1 MIRSVRPPQWWRVLV
16 PARADVTAS
25 TGGTVDTTRKAP
37 YSVYNDGTG
46 PYAMF
51 TCESCG
57 RDYRAQ
63 PVLVEEVKESIA
75 KSAFGGLLR
84 NIPIV
89 GNAAAN
95 QVDNDRYR
103 NTLTNDE
110 LEKAWAE
117 VKVNFAECQ
126 SCRRIVCVPDFDM
139 ASGFCKEDS
148 PRSDELLARDAQQAG
163 AAAAGFF
170 GGIANAFGI
179 PDAMKAAAAQ
189 QAATGSPAAAP
200 AGASG
205 AAPAAACASCG
216 GALVAGAKFCAT
228 CGTPVPSTAFCTG
241 CGKELAAGAKFCA
254 NCGQPAGG

>member
-1 MIRSVRPPQWWRVLV
+1 MEP
-16 PARADVTAS
+16 
-25 TGGTVDTTRKAP
+25 TRKAP
-37 YSVYNDGTG
+37 YSVNNDGTG

-63 PVLVEEVKESIA
+63 PVLVEEVKETVA

-84 NIPIV
+84 NIPLV

-95 QVDNDRYR
+95 QVDDDRYR

-126 SCRRIVCVPDFDM
+126 SCRRIVCIPDFDM

-148 PRSDELLARDAQQAG
+148 PRSEELQARDAQQAG
-163 AAAAGFF
+163 AAAASFF

-189 QAATGSPAAAP
+189 PPAAQPP
-200 AGASG
+200 AGVPPG
-205 AAPAAACASCG
+205 GAPAAAAAAACVSSG
-216 GALVAGAKFCAT
+216 GA
-228 CGTPVPSTAFCTG
+228 
-241 CGKELAAGAKFCA
+241 LAAGAKFCA
-254 NCGQPAGG
+254 NCGTPVPTKTFCTGCGKELAPGAKFCANCGQPASG

>member
-1 MIRSVRPPQWWRVLV
+1 MEP
-16 PARADVTAS
+16 
-25 TGGTVDTTRKAP
+25 TRKAP
-37 YSVYNDGTG
+37 YNVYNDGTG

-63 PVLVEEVKESIA
+63 PVLVEEVKETIA

-126 SCRRIVCVPDFDM
+126 SCRKVVCIPDFDM

-148 PRSDELLARDAQQAG
+148 PRSEELMARDAQQAG

-189 QAATGSPAAAP
+189 QAAQPAAGVTP
-200 AGASG
+200 G
-205 AAPAAACASCG
+205 AAPAAAPAAAAAAPCGSCG
-216 GALVAGAKFCAT
+216 
-228 CGTPVPSTAFCTG
+228 TA
-241 CGKELAAGAKFCA
+241 LAAGAKFCA
-254 NCGQPAGG
+254 NCGTPVPQKAFCTGCGTERAPGAKFCANCGQPAA

>member
-1 MIRSVRPPQWWRVLV
+1 VEL
-16 PARADVTAS
+16 
-25 TGGTVDTTRKAP
+25 TRQAP
-37 YSVYNDGTG
+37 YAVYNDGTG

-63 PVLVEEVKESIA
+63 PVLVEEVKETIT

-84 NIPIV
+84 NIPLV

-103 NTLTNDE
+103 NTLTKDE
-110 LEKAWAE
+110 LDKAWAE

-126 SCRRIVCVPDFDM
+126 SCRRIVCIPDFDM

-148 PRSDELLARDAQQAG
+148 PRSEELQARDAQQAG
-163 AAAAGFF
+163 AAAAGFMS
-170 GGIANAFGI
+170 GIANAFGI

-189 QAATGSPAAAP
+189 QSAGVAP
-200 AGASG
+200 GG
-205 AAPAAACASCG
+205 APAAASAAACTSCG
-216 GALVAGAKFCAT
+216 SALAAGAKFCAS
-228 CGTPVPSTAFCTG
+228 CGTPVPAKAFCTG
-241 CGKELAAGAKFCA
+241 CGKELAPGAKFCA
-254 NCGQPAGG
+254 NCGQPTGS

>member
-1 MIRSVRPPQWWRVLV
+1 M
-16 PARADVTAS
+16 
-25 TGGTVDTTRKAP
+25 DTTRKAP
-37 YSVYNDGTG
+37 YSVSNDGTG

-63 PVLVEEVKESIA
+63 PVLVEEVKETIA

-126 SCRRIVCVPDFDM
+126 SCRRIVCIPDFDM

-148 PRSDELLARDAQQAG
+148 PRSEELQARDAEQAG
-163 AAAAGFF
+163 AAAASFF

-189 QAATGSPAAAP
+189 QAAAGAAPGAVPGAAAAAAP
-200 AGASG
+200 G
-205 AAPAAACASCG
+205 AAPAAACSSCG
-216 GALVAGAKFCAT
+216 G
-228 CGTPVPSTAFCTG
+228 S
-241 CGKELAAGAKFCA
+241 LAAGAKFCA
-254 NCGQPAGG
+254 NCGTPVPTKAFCTGCGKELAPGAKFCANCGQPAAG

>member
-1 MIRSVRPPQWWRVLV
+1 MVARVLV
-16 PARADVTAS
+16 PDRARCDHS
-25 TGGTVDTTRKAP
+25 TGGTVETTRKAP
-37 YSVYNDGTG
+37 YSVNNDGTG

-63 PVLVEEVKESIA
+63 PVLVEEVKETIA

-126 SCRRIVCVPDFDM
+126 SCRRIVCIPDFDM
-139 ASGFCKEDS
+139 ASGFCKDDS
-148 PRSDELLARDAQQAG
+148 PRSEELQARDAEQAG
-163 AAAAGFF
+163 AAAASFF

-189 QAATGSPAAAP
+189 QTAAGAAA
-200 AGASG
+200 G
-205 AAPAAACASCG
+205 AAPGAAAAVAGAACGSCG
-216 GALVAGAKFCAT
+216 VALVAGAKFCAG
-228 CGTPVPSTAFCTG
+228 CGTPVPFKAFCTG
-241 CGKELAAGAKFCA
+241 CGKELAPGAKFCA

>member
-1 MIRSVRPPQWWRVLV
+1 VEP
-16 PARADVTAS
+16 
-25 TGGTVDTTRKAP
+25 TRKAP
-37 YSVYNDGTG
+37 YSVYNDGSG

-63 PVLVEEVKESIA
+63 PVLVEEVKETIA

-126 SCRRIVCVPDFDM
+126 SCRRIVCIPDFDM
-139 ASGFCKEDS
+139 ASDFCKEDS
-148 PRSDELLARDAQQAG
+148 PRSEELQAQDAQQAG
-163 AAAAGFF
+163 AAAASFVS
-170 GGIANAFGI
+170 GIANAFGI

-189 QAATGSPAAAP
+189 QAAQQASGAAP
-200 AGASG
+200 G
-205 AAPAAACASCG
+205 AAPAAAPGAPAAASGAACTSCG
-216 GALVAGAKFCAT
+216 VQMA
-228 CGTPVPSTAFCTG
+228 P
-241 CGKELAAGAKFCA
+241 GAKFCA
-254 NCGQPAGG
+254 NCGTPVPTKAFCTGCGTELAPAAKFCANCGTPAAR

>member
-1 MIRSVRPPQWWRVLV
+1 ME
-16 PARADVTAS
+16 
-25 TGGTVDTTRKAP
+25 TTRKAP

-63 PVLVEEVKESIA
+63 PVLVEAVKESVT

-89 GNAAAN
+89 GDAAAN

-126 SCRRIVCVPDFDM
+126 SCRRVVCVPDFDM

-148 PRSDELLARDAQQAG
+148 PRSEELQARDAQQAG
-163 AAAAGFF
+163 AAAASFVS
-170 GGIANAFGI
+170 GIANAFGI

-189 QAATGSPAAAP
+189 QAAGVASGAAPAAA
-200 AGASG
+200 G

-216 GALVAGAKFCAT
+216 GPLAAGAKFCAS
-228 CGTPVPSTAFCTG
+228 CGTPVPSRTFCTG
-241 CGKELAAGAKFCA
+241 CGTELAPGAKFCA

>member
-1 MIRSVRPPQWWRVLV
+1 MEL
-16 PARADVTAS
+16 
-25 TGGTVDTTRKAP
+25 TRKAP
-37 YSVYNDGTG
+37 YSVNNDGTG

-63 PVLVEEVKESIA
+63 PVLVEEVKETVA

-103 NTLTNDE
+103 NTLTSDE

-126 SCRRIVCVPDFDM
+126 SCRRVVCIPDFDM

-148 PRSDELLARDAQQAG
+148 PRSEELQARDAQQAG
-163 AAAAGFF
+163 AAAASFF

-179 PDAMKAAAAQ
+179 PDAMKAAAVQ
-189 QAATGSPAAAP
+189 PAAAPPTAGGAPAPAPAAAP
-200 AGASG
+200 A
-205 AAPAAACASCG
+205 APCGSCG
-216 GALVAGAKFCAT
+216 GALATGAKFCAN
-228 CGTPVPSTAFCTG
+228 CGTPVPTKAFCTG
-241 CGKELAAGAKFCA
+241 CGKELAAGAKFCP

>member
-1 MIRSVRPPQWWRVLV
+1 ME
-16 PARADVTAS
+16 
-25 TGGTVDTTRKAP
+25 TTRKAP

-63 PVLVEEVKESIA
+63 PVLVEEVKETVT

-95 QVDNDRYR
+95 QLDNDRYR

-126 SCRRIVCVPDFDM
+126 SCRRIVCIPDFDM

-148 PRSDELLARDAQQAG
+148 PRSEELQARDAQQAG
-163 AAAAGFF
+163 AAAASFVS
-170 GGIANAFGI
+170 GIANAFGI

-189 QAATGSPAAAP
+189 QSAR
-200 AGASG
+200 AGCRSRGCARCG
-205 AAPAAACASCG
+205 AG
-216 GALVAGAKFCAT
+216 RRVRLLRRALAAGAKFCAS
-228 CGTPVPSTAFCTG
+228 CGTPVPSKAFCTG
-241 CGKELAAGAKFCA
+241 CGKELAPGAKFCA

>member
-1 MIRSVRPPQWWRVLV
+1 VEP
-16 PARADVTAS
+16 
-25 TGGTVDTTRKAP
+25 TRKAP

-63 PVLVEEVKESIA
+63 PVLVQEVKEQIT
-75 KSAFGGLLR
+75 KSAFGGFLR
-84 NIPIV
+84 NIPVV

-95 QVDNDRYR
+95 QVENDRYR

-110 LEKAWAE
+110 LEKAWTE

-126 SCRRIVCVPDFDM
+126 SCRRIVCIPDFDV

-148 PRSDELLARDAQQAG
+148 PRSEELQQRDAQQAG
-163 AAAAGFF
+163 AAAASFF

-189 QAATGSPAAAP
+189 QQAQQAAGVVPGAATVPAASG
-200 AGASG
+200 GACS
-205 AAPAAACASCG
+205 SCG
-216 GALVAGAKFCAT
+216 GALAPGAKFCAN
-228 CGTPVPSTAFCTG
+228 CGTPVPQKAFCTG

-254 NCGQPAGG
+254 NCGTPVPG

>member
-1 MIRSVRPPQWWRVLV
+1 VEP
-16 PARADVTAS
+16 
-25 TGGTVDTTRKAP
+25 TRQAP

-63 PVLVEEVKESIA
+63 PVLVQEVKETVA

-89 GNAAAN
+89 GDAAAN

-103 NTLTNDE
+103 NTLTKDE
-110 LEKAWAE
+110 LDKAWGE

-126 SCRRIVCVPDFDM
+126 SCRRIVCIPDFDM

-148 PRSDELLARDAQQAG
+148 PRSEELLQQDAQQAG
-163 AAAAGFF
+163 AAAAGFMS
-170 GGIANAFGI
+170 GIANAFGI

-189 QAATGSPAAAP
+189 QAAQPATAQPGPTTWGAP
-200 AGASG
+200 ATP
-205 AAPAAACASCG
+205 AAPAAPAAPTAACGSCG
-216 GALVAGAKFCAT
+216 TALGAGAKFCAS
-228 CGTPVPSTAFCTG
+228 CGTPVPVKAFCTG
-241 CGKELAAGAKFCA
+241 CGKELAPGAKFCA
-254 NCGQPAGG
+254 SCGQAVGA

>member
-1 MIRSVRPPQWWRVLV
+1 
-16 PARADVTAS
+16 
-25 TGGTVDTTRKAP
+25 
-37 YSVYNDGTG
+37 
-46 PYAMF
+46 
-51 TCESCG
+51 
-57 RDYRAQ
+57 
-63 PVLVEEVKESIA
+63 VEEVKESIA

-110 LEKAWAE
+110 LEKAWVE

-148 PRSDELLARDAQQAG
+148 PRSEELLARDAQQAG

-179 PDAMKAAAAQ
+179 PDAMRAAAAQ
-189 QAATGSPAAAP
+189 QSAGVAP
-200 AGASG
+200 ATG
-205 AAPAAACASCG
+205 AAPAAAPGAGAVSAAACGSCG
-216 GALVAGAKFCAT
+216 GALAAGAKFCAG
-228 CGTPVPSTAFCTG
+228 CGTPVPVKAFCTG
-241 CGKELAAGAKFCA
+241 CGKELAPGAKFCA
-254 NCGQPAGG
+254 NCGQPAAG

>member
-1 MIRSVRPPQWWRVLV
+1 ME
-16 PARADVTAS
+16 
-25 TGGTVDTTRKAP
+25 TTRKAP

-63 PVLVEEVKESIA
+63 PVLVEEVKETVT

-89 GNAAAN
+89 GNAAAD

-126 SCRRIVCVPDFDM
+126 SCRRVVCVPDFDM

-148 PRSDELLARDAQQAG
+148 PRSEELQARDAEQAG
-163 AAAAGFF
+163 AAAASFVS
-170 GGIANAFGI
+170 GIANAFGI

-189 QAATGSPAAAP
+189 QSAGVAPGAAP
-200 AGASG
+200 RASPG
-205 AAPAAACASCG
+205 AAPAAACTSCG
-216 GALVAGAKFCAT
+216 VVLAAGAKFCAS
-228 CGTPVPSTAFCTG
+228 CGTPVPSKAFCTG
-241 CGKELAAGAKFCA
+241 CGKELAPGAKFCA

>member
-1 MIRSVRPPQWWRVLV
+1 VEP
-16 PARADVTAS
+16 
-25 TGGTVDTTRKAP
+25 TRKAP
-37 YSVYNDGTG
+37 YSVSNDGTG

-63 PVLVEEVKESIA
+63 PVLVEEVKETIT

-84 NIPIV
+84 NIPLV

-110 LEKAWAE
+110 LEHAWTE

-126 SCRRIVCVPDFDM
+126 SCRRIVCIPDFDM

-148 PRSDELLARDAQQAG
+148 PRSEELQARDAQQAG
-163 AAAAGFF
+163 AAAASFVAGV
-170 GGIANAFGI
+170 ANAFGL
-179 PDAMKAAAAQ
+179 PGAMQAAAAQ
-189 QAATGSPAAAP
+189 QSAGVAPGGAP
-200 AGASG
+200 AS
-205 AAPAAACASCG
+205 APAAACASCG
-216 GALVAGAKFCAT
+216 GALAAGAKFCAN
-228 CGTPVPSTAFCTG
+228 CGTPVPSKAFCTG
-241 CGKELAAGAKFCA
+241 CGKELAPGAKFCA
-254 NCGQPAGG
+254 NCGQPTGA

>member
-1 MIRSVRPPQWWRVLV
+1 ME
-16 PARADVTAS
+16 
-25 TGGTVDTTRKAP
+25 TTRKAP
-37 YSVYNDGTG
+37 YSVSNDGTG

-63 PVLVEEVKESIA
+63 PVLVEEVKETLA
-75 KSAFGGLLR
+75 KSAFGGFLR

-89 GNAAAN
+89 GDAAAN

-126 SCRRIVCVPDFDM
+126 SCRRVVCIPDFDM

-148 PRSDELLARDAQQAG
+148 PRSEELQARDAQQAG
-163 AAAAGFF
+163 AAAAGFVS
-170 GGIANAFGI
+170 GIANVFGI
-179 PDAMKAAAAQ
+179 SDAMKAAAAQ
-189 QAATGSPAAAP
+189 QSAGVAP
-200 AGASG
+200 G
-205 AAPAAACASCG
+205 AAPAATCASCG
-216 GALVAGAKFCAT
+216 GALAAEAKFCAS
-228 CGTPVPSTAFCTG
+228 CGTPVPSKAFCTG

-254 NCGQPAGG
+254 HCGQPAGG

>member
-1 MIRSVRPPQWWRVLV
+1 M
-16 PARADVTAS
+16 
-25 TGGTVDTTRKAP
+25 DTTRKAP

-63 PVLVEEVKESIA
+63 PVLVEEVKETVA

-89 GNAAAN
+89 GGAAAN
-95 QVDNDRYR
+95 QVENERYR
-103 NTLTNDE
+103 NTLTSSE

-126 SCRRIVCVPDFDM
+126 SSRRVVCIPDFDM

-148 PRSDELLARDAQQAG
+148 PRSEELQARDAQQAG
-163 AAAAGFF
+163 AAAASFF
-170 GGIANAFGI
+170 GGIANVFGI

-189 QAATGSPAAAP
+189 QAAAQPAPGVAPVIAP
-200 AGASG
+200 AGAPASAPA
-205 AAPAAACASCG
+205 AAPAAACTSCG
-216 GALVAGAKFCAT
+216 GALAAGAKFCAN
-228 CGTPVPSTAFCTG
+228 CGTPVPIKAFCTG
-241 CGKELAAGAKFCA
+241 CGKELASGAKFCA

>member
-1 MIRSVRPPQWWRVLV
+1 ME
-16 PARADVTAS
+16 
-25 TGGTVDTTRKAP
+25 TTRKAP

-63 PVLVEEVKESIA
+63 PVLVQEVKETIT

-95 QVDNDRYR
+95 QVDNERYR

-110 LEKAWAE
+110 LEKAWTE

-126 SCRRIVCVPDFDM
+126 SCRKIVCIPDFDM

-148 PRSDELLARDAQQAG
+148 PRSEELQARDAQQAG
-163 AAAAGFF
+163 AAAASFF
-170 GGIANAFGI
+170 GGIATAFGI

-189 QAATGSPAAAP
+189 QAAAGTPAGGQPAGVSPAGVPAGSPAAAC
-200 AGASG
+200 G
-205 AAPAAACASCG
+205 SCG
-216 GALVAGAKFCAT
+216 GALAAGAKFCAS
-228 CGTPVPSTAFCTG
+228 CGTAVPTKAFCTG
-241 CGKELAAGAKFCA
+241 CGQERAPGAKFCA
-254 NCGQPAGG
+254 NCGQPAA

>member
-1 MIRSVRPPQWWRVLV
+1 VEP
-16 PARADVTAS
+16 
-25 TGGTVDTTRKAP
+25 TRKAP
-37 YSVYNDGTG
+37 YSVNNDGTG

-63 PVLVEEVKESIA
+63 PILVEEVKETVG

-84 NIPIV
+84 NIPLV

-126 SCRRIVCVPDFDM
+126 SCRRIVCIPDFDM
-139 ASGFCKEDS
+139 ASGFCREDS
-148 PRSDELLARDAQQAG
+148 PRSEALQAQDAQQAG
-163 AAAAGFF
+163 AAAASFF

-189 QAATGSPAAAP
+189 QATGQQAPGVAPGGAASGAPAAAP
-200 AGASG
+200 V
-205 AAPAAACASCG
+205 APSAAACTSCG
-216 GALVAGAKFCAT
+216 GGLAT
-228 CGTPVPSTAFCTG
+228 
-241 CGKELAAGAKFCA
+241 GAKFCA
-254 NCGQPAGG
+254 NCGTPVPVKAFCTGCGQQLAPSAKFCASCGQPAAG

>member
-1 MIRSVRPPQWWRVLV
+1 MLV
-16 PARADVTAS
+16 PDRADVDRKAPE
-25 TGGTVDTTRKAP
+25 GTVETTRKAP

-46 PYAMF
+46 PYAIF

-63 PVLVEEVKESIA
+63 PVLVEEVKETVA

-84 NIPIV
+84 NIPLV

-126 SCRRIVCVPDFDM
+126 SCRKIVCIPDFDM

-148 PRSDELLARDAQQAG
+148 PRSEELQARDAQQAG
-163 AAAAGFF
+163 AAAASFF

-189 QAATGSPAAAP
+189 QAAGVAPGGAP
-200 AGASG
+200 AT
-205 AAPAAACASCG
+205 APAAACGSCG
-216 GALVAGAKFCAT
+216 GALAAGAKFCAN
-228 CGTPVPSTAFCTG
+228 CGTPVPSKAFCTG
-241 CGKELAAGAKFCA
+241 CGKELAPGAKFCA

>member
-1 MIRSVRPPQWWRVLV
+1 VEP
-16 PARADVTAS
+16 
-25 TGGTVDTTRKAP
+25 TRKAP

-63 PVLVEEVKESIA
+63 PVLVEEVKEQIT

-84 NIPIV
+84 NIPVV

-95 QVDNDRYR
+95 HVENDRYR

-126 SCRRIVCVPDFDM
+126 SCRRIVCIPDFDV

-148 PRSDELLARDAQQAG
+148 PRSEELQQRDAQQAG
-163 AAAAGFF
+163 AAAASFF

-189 QAATGSPAAAP
+189 QQAQQAAGVVPGGAPAAP
-200 AGASG
+200 AGA
-205 AAPAAACASCG
+205 PAAAGAGCGSCG
-216 GALVAGAKFCAT
+216 GALAAGAKFCAS
-228 CGTPVPSTAFCTG
+228 CGTPVPQKAFCTG
-241 CGKELAAGAKFCA
+241 CGKEMAPGAKFCA
-254 NCGQPAGG
+254 NCGQPAA

>member
-1 MIRSVRPPQWWRVLV
+1 ME
-16 PARADVTAS
+16 
-25 TGGTVDTTRKAP
+25 TTRKAP
-37 YSVYNDGTG
+37 YAVYNDGTG

-63 PVLVEEVKESIA
+63 PVLVEEVKETIT
-75 KSAFGGLLR
+75 KSAFGGFLR

-89 GNAAAN
+89 GDAAAN

-103 NTLTNDE
+103 TTLTTDE

-126 SCRRIVCVPDFDM
+126 SCRRIVCIPDFDM

-148 PRSDELLARDAQQAG
+148 PRSEELQARDAEQAG
-163 AAAAGFF
+163 AAAASFL

-189 QAATGSPAAAP
+189 QSAGVAPGACPRLRPVRYPRLRPVRRRPPRAPP
-200 AGASG
+200 AGS
-205 AAPAAACASCG
+205 
-216 GALVAGAKFCAT
+216 
-228 CGTPVPSTAFCTG
+228 
-241 CGKELAAGAKFCA
+241 
-254 NCGQPAGG
+254 AGGWSEVLRQLRDARAQQGLLHRLREGARAGREVLG

>member
-1 MIRSVRPPQWWRVLV
+1 ME
-16 PARADVTAS
+16 
-25 TGGTVDTTRKAP
+25 TTRKAP
-37 YSVYNDGTG
+37 YSVYNDGSG

-51 TCESCG
+51 SCESCG

-63 PVLVEEVKESIA
+63 PVLVQEVKETIA

-126 SCRRIVCVPDFDM
+126 SCRKVVCIPDFDM

-148 PRSDELLARDAQQAG
+148 PRSEELQARDAQQAG
-163 AAAAGFF
+163 AAAAGFMS
-170 GGIANAFGI
+170 GIANAFGI

-189 QAATGSPAAAP
+189 QAAAQPPAAAAPTTTWPAAAAAP
-200 AGASG
+200 ATP
-205 AAPAAACASCG
+205 AAPTAAAAPCGSCG
-216 GALVAGAKFCAT
+216 GALAAGAKFCAN
-228 CGTPVPSTAFCTG
+228 CATPVPVKAFCTG
-241 CGKELAAGAKFCA
+241 CGTERAPGAKFCA
-254 NCGQPAGG
+254 NCGQPAA

>member
-1 MIRSVRPPQWWRVLV
+1 MEP
-16 PARADVTAS
+16 
-25 TGGTVDTTRKAP
+25 TRKAP
-37 YSVYNDGTG
+37 YSVSNDGTG

-63 PVLVEEVKESIA
+63 PVLVEEVKETIA

-84 NIPIV
+84 NIPLV

-126 SCRRIVCVPDFDM
+126 SCRRIVCIPDFDM

-148 PRSDELLARDAQQAG
+148 PRSEELQARDAEQAG
-163 AAAAGFF
+163 AAAASFL

-189 QAATGSPAAAP
+189 QAAAAQPGAAPAAPSGWGAPAAATPAATPVAPAAAP
-200 AGASG
+200 AA
-205 AAPAAACASCG
+205 AAPAATCASCG
-216 GALVAGAKFCAT
+216 GA
-228 CGTPVPSTAFCTG
+228 
-241 CGKELAAGAKFCA
+241 LAAGAKFCA
-254 NCGQPAGG
+254 NCGTPVPTKAFCTGCGKELAPGAKFCANCGQPAAS

>member
-1 MIRSVRPPQWWRVLV
+1 ME
-16 PARADVTAS
+16 
-25 TGGTVDTTRKAP
+25 TTRKAP

-63 PVLVEEVKESIA
+63 PILVEEVTQTIT

-95 QVDNDRYR
+95 QVDGDRYR

-126 SCRRIVCVPDFDM
+126 SCRRVVCIPDFDM

-148 PRSDELLARDAQQAG
+148 PRSEELQARDAQQAG
-163 AAAAGFF
+163 AAAAGFMS
-170 GGIANAFGI
+170 GIANAFGI

-189 QAATGSPAAAP
+189 QAAAGVAAAPAPAAAP
-200 AGASG
+200 G

-216 GALVAGAKFCAT
+216 GTLATGAKFCAN
-228 CGTPVPSTAFCTG
+228 CGTPVPSKAFCTG
-241 CGKELAAGAKFCA
+241 CGKELASGAKFCA

>member
-1 MIRSVRPPQWWRVLV
+1 MW
-16 PARADVTAS
+16 TAKAPED
-25 TGGTVDTTRKAP
+25 TVETTRKAP
-37 YSVYNDGTG
+37 YAVYNDGTG

-63 PVLVEEVKESIA
+63 PVLVEEVKETIA
-75 KSAFGGLLR
+75 KSAFGGFLR

-89 GNAAAN
+89 GDAAAN

-103 NTLTNDE
+103 NTLTTGR
-110 LEKAWAE
+110 ARRRPAAE

-126 SCRRIVCVPDFDM
+126 SCRRIVCIPDFDM

-148 PRSDELLARDAQQAG
+148 PRSEELQARGCGAG
-163 AAAAGFF
+163 RRGRSASFL

-189 QAATGSPAAAP
+189 QSAAGRARCGAHGCARCGAGLPRAPPAGSAGGGGEVLRQLRNARTQQGLLHRLRQGPRGGREVLRQLRPACGRMTSPAGDPLRDA
-200 AGASG
+200 
-205 AAPAAACASCG
+205 
-216 GALVAGAKFCAT
+216 
-228 CGTPVPSTAFCTG
+228 
-241 CGKELAAGAKFCA
+241 
-254 NCGQPAGG
+254 

>member
-1 MIRSVRPPQWWRVLV
+1 MEP
-16 PARADVTAS
+16 
-25 TGGTVDTTRKAP
+25 TRKAP

-63 PVLVEEVKESIA
+63 PVLVQEVKETIA

-84 NIPIV
+84 NIPLV

-110 LEKAWAE
+110 LEKAWTE
-117 VKVNFAECQ
+117 LKVNFAECQ
-126 SCRRIVCVPDFDM
+126 SCRKIVCIPDFDM
-139 ASGFCKEDS
+139 ASGFCREDS
-148 PRSDELLARDAQQAG
+148 PRSEELQTRDAQQAG
-163 AAAAGFF
+163 VAAASFMS
-170 GGIANAFGI
+170 GIANAFGI

-189 QAATGSPAAAP
+189 QAAGAGPAGAP
-200 AGASG
+200 AGA
-205 AAPAAACASCG
+205 PAAASAGACGSCG
-216 GALVAGAKFCAT
+216 VALAVSAASLAIHLPSWSATAEPFWPANVTVTFSPGAAHPQT
-228 CGTPVPSTAFCTG
+228 GTAIPRCKTM
-241 CGKELAAGAKFCA
+241 
-254 NCGQPAGG
+254 

>member
-1 MIRSVRPPQWWRVLV
+1 
-16 PARADVTAS
+16 
-25 TGGTVDTTRKAP
+25 
-37 YSVYNDGTG
+37 
-46 PYAMF
+46 MF
-51 TCESCG
+51 SCESCG

-63 PVLVEEVKESIA
+63 PVLVEEVKETVA

-84 NIPIV
+84 NIPLV

-126 SCRRIVCVPDFDM
+126 SCRRIVCIPDFDM

-148 PRSDELLARDAQQAG
+148 PRSEELQARDAQQAG
-163 AAAAGFF
+163 AAAASFF

-179 PDAMKAAAAQ
+179 PDAMKVAAAQ
-189 QAATGSPAAAP
+189 QPAAQPTGGVVPDGASA
-200 AGASG
+200 AGSG
-205 AAPAAACASCG
+205 AACVSCG
-216 GALVAGAKFCAT
+216 GA
-228 CGTPVPSTAFCTG
+228 
-241 CGKELAAGAKFCA
+241 LAAGAKFCA
-254 NCGQPAGG
+254 NCGTPVPTKTFCTGCGKELAPGAKFCANCGQPASG

>member
-1 MIRSVRPPQWWRVLV
+1 ME
-16 PARADVTAS
+16 
-25 TGGTVDTTRKAP
+25 TTRKAP

-63 PVLVEEVKESIA
+63 PVLVEEVKETIA

-89 GNAAAN
+89 GNATAN
-95 QVDNDRYR
+95 QVDTDRYR

-110 LEKAWAE
+110 LERAWAE
-117 VKVNFAECQ
+117 VQVNFAECQ
-126 SCRRIVCVPDFDM
+126 SCRRVVCIPDFDM

-148 PRSDELLARDAQQAG
+148 PRSEELQVRDAQQAG
-163 AAAAGFF
+163 AAAAGFMS
-170 GGIANAFGI
+170 GIANAFGI

-189 QAATGSPAAAP
+189 QAAASAP
-200 AGASG
+200 G
-205 AAPAAACASCG
+205 AAPAAAPSAPCASCG
-216 GALVAGAKFCAT
+216 G
-228 CGTPVPSTAFCTG
+228 S
-241 CGKELAAGAKFCA
+241 LAPGAKFCA
-254 NCGQPAGG
+254 NCGTPAASKATCTGCGTELAPGAKFCANCGHPAGG

>member
-1 MIRSVRPPQWWRVLV
+1 VE
-16 PARADVTAS
+16 
-25 TGGTVDTTRKAP
+25 TTRKAP

-63 PVLVEEVKESIA
+63 PVLVEEVKETIT

-84 NIPIV
+84 NIPVV

-103 NTLTNDE
+103 NTLTSDE

-126 SCRRIVCVPDFDM
+126 SCRRIVCIPDFDM

-148 PRSDELLARDAQQAG
+148 PRSEELLARDAEQAG
-163 AAAAGFF
+163 AAAASFL

-189 QAATGSPAAAP
+189 QAAQAPAAGVAPGATP
-200 AGASG
+200 AGTPAAG
-205 AAPAAACASCG
+205 APTAAPAAACASCG
-216 GALVAGAKFCAT
+216 TALAAGAKFCAN
-228 CGTPVPSTAFCTG
+228 CGTPVPQKAFCTG
-241 CGKELAAGAKFCA
+241 CGKELAPGAKFCA
-254 NCGQPAGG
+254 NCGQPAGS

>member
-1 MIRSVRPPQWWRVLV
+1 VEP
-16 PARADVTAS
+16 
-25 TGGTVDTTRKAP
+25 TRKAP
-37 YSVYNDGTG
+37 YSVNNDGTG

-63 PVLVEEVKESIA
+63 PILVEEVKETIA

-126 SCRRIVCVPDFDM
+126 SCRRIVCIPDFDM

-148 PRSDELLARDAQQAG
+148 PRSEELQARDAQQAG
-163 AAAAGFF
+163 AAAAGFMS
-170 GGIANAFGI
+170 GIANAFGI
-179 PDAMKAAAAQ
+179 PEAMKAAAAQ
-189 QAATGSPAAAP
+189 QP
-200 AGASG
+200 AGVAPG
-205 AAPAAACASCG
+205 GAPAAPAAACASCG
-216 GALVAGAKFCAT
+216 GSLAAGAKFCAS
-228 CGTPVPSTAFCTG
+228 CGTPVPAKAFCVG
-241 CGKELAAGAKFCA
+241 CGKELAPGAKFCA
-254 NCGQPAGG
+254 NCGQPTGG

>member
-1 MIRSVRPPQWWRVLV
+1 MW
-16 PARADVTAS
+16 AS
-25 TGGTVDTTRKAP
+25 NTGGTVEPTRKAP
-37 YSVYNDGTG
+37 YSVSNDGTG

-51 TCESCG
+51 SCESCG

-63 PVLVEEVKESIA
+63 PVLVQEVKETIA

-126 SCRRIVCVPDFDM
+126 SCRKIVCIPDFDM

-148 PRSDELLARDAQQAG
+148 PRSEELQTRDAQQAG
-163 AAAAGFF
+163 VAAASFMS
-170 GGIANAFGI
+170 GIANAFGI

-189 QAATGSPAAAP
+189 QAAGVGPGGAPGVGPVGAPAA
-200 AGASG
+200 G
-205 AAPAAACASCG
+205 PAAACGSCG
-216 GALVAGAKFCAT
+216 VAMAAGAKFCAS
-228 CGTPVPSTAFCTG
+228 CGTPVPTKAFCTG
-241 CGKELAAGAKFCA
+241 CGQERAAGAKFCA
-254 NCGQPAGG
+254 NCGQPAA